1 MSLWPWHWHI
11 PVWPGDHIPVVGN
24 TKSCTPNAMC
34 WEEHIPAF
42 LGCPHQECTIW
53 ICPPGGRSDRP
64 TPRVTWQLVKMA
76 LFKILEDMGHRN
88 NRTCSRLEGTSRHD
102 REIQCMFLD
111 GALDHKGK
119 KERWDSWQILNG
131 IFGLE
136 SSIVKMLTFWFGSL
150 CGGSVGDYLCFREY
164 ILESLEYVKGYH
176 VYILLAVNAGKE

>member
-64 TPRVTWQLVKMA
+64 TPRVTWQLVKTA

-111 GALDHKGK
+111 GAQDRKGK
-119 KERWDSWQILNG
+119 KE
-131 IFGLE
+131 
-136 SSIVKMLTFWFGSL
+136 
-150 CGGSVGDYLCFREY
+150 SVET
-164 ILESLEYVKGYH
+164 
-176 VYILLAVNAGKE
+176 AGKFWMASLDWKVVLWKCWLFDLEACVVVL